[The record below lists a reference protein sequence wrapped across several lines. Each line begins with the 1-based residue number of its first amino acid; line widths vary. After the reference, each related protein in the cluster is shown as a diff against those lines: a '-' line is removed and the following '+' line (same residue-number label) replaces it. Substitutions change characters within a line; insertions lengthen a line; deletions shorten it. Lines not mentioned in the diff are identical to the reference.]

1 MLHKKLVVYL
11 LSFILLLFSQS
22 VFAVEEHAKL
32 WTSYEISGGIFNGS
46 KVRFYLQ
53 PQLRFIDN
61 EYKFEQAVVHAGLG
75 YKIAKPLTFYI
86 GNSGVI
92 SKQSSGD
99 FVDEYRI
106 WQQLNW
112 EIIKGSHF
120 NVKSRTRLEQ
130 RKQEATP
137 QWANRLREKLT
148 FVFPVHP
155 ISIIVSDELFFNLN
169 HPLWVSEC
177 SLSQNRGFIG
187 FGVPLAKHTSIE
199 IGYLNQYQFNKTDS
213 MSNIVNIGLVTQLP

>member
-1 MLHKKLVVYL
+1 MPKNTLVTY
-11 LSFILLLFSQS
+11 LFSFVTLFVMQNT
-22 VFAVEEHAKL
+22 FAVEEHAKL

-61 EYKFEQAVVHAGLG
+61 QYKFEQAVVHAGLG
-75 YKIAKPLTFYI
+75 YKIANPLTFYI

-99 FVDEYRI
+99 LIDEYRI

-120 NVKSRTRLEQ
+120 NLKSRTRFEQ

-148 FVFPVHP
+148 FVFPVYP

-169 HPLWVSEC
+169 HPLWVSDC

-187 FGVPLAKHTSIE
+187 IGVPLTKQTLIE
-199 IGYLNQYQFNKTDS
+199 IGYLNQYQFNKNDV
-213 MSNIVNIGLVTQLP
+213 MANIASFNLVTKMP